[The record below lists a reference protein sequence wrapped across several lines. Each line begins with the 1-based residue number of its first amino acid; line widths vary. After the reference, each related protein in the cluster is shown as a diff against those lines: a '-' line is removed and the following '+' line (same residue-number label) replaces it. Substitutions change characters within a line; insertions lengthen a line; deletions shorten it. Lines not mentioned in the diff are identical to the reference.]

1 MTEQKPRR
9 RQSYLPADVVRAVRL
24 ATLGATA
31 ADIAEELG
39 PGVTPTRV
47 YALLARHRVPLV
59 QKSPSQICARIVV
72 SKAAMAEIEKVAA
85 VRRIDPTWM
94 IGRLIEACAED
105 RRVLVS
111 LLEDGGGI

>member
-9 RQSYLPADVVRAVRL
+9 RQSYLPADVVRAVHL

-59 QKSPSQICARIVV
+59 QKAPTQTCAQIIF
-72 SKAAMAEIEKVAA
+72 SKAAMAEVEKVAA
-85 VRRIDPTWM
+85 LKRVDPIWL
-94 IGRLIEACAED
+94 IGRLVEACAED
-105 RRVLVS
+105 RRVLIS
-111 LLEDGGGI
+111 LLEDGGAI